1 MKQLSFILIS
11 IMVLTLSGCNL
22 LYTESEE
29 KLSGSEFWDDASAS
43 DVNSFV
49 NSMYASLRTA
59 TMKNAAFFL
68 FGGDLR
74 CAPVATKLNTNNK
87 DGKWVL
93 ALTENRLN
101 DLRDTYATGDYRSGN
116 GIMDWQEMYEV
127 IQTANILIKEV
138 DRTSLSDTEKRM
150 FKAEAVF
157 ARCLTYFLLVRN
169 LGDVPYY
176 TNAYN
181 NTPMP
186 RTDMVTV
193 LKNIAAELQQL
204 LDSDPDQTILPMTRT
219 GSDKA
224 IKASRGAVLALLMH
238 VDMWLAGFDE
248 SQATTY
254 YNHVVECGKEL
265 VDNNGGAYA
274 LVPMS
279 QVTNSLFKGASS
291 EGIFEIVQNLT
302 YYSGGEAFLN
312 DAVFSNQVMY
322 KPFQNKSYPNIYYT
336 YDFLAKAYPYGE
348 ADERVKSWFDE
359 NMYTTIEDYTFK
371 EILKFKN
378 VDTYQTSNN
387 ADVTTTNSG
396 NFVLFRL
403 ADAIL
408 LYAEALADLGTD
420 DAKACELINQV
431 RTRAHASAV
440 QASGQELKDAVYWER
455 VRELIGEGQYY
466 YDLVRTRKIFDG
478 NYCWHTLTRSNFN
491 KGAWTWPIS
500 RTALDNNT
508 NMELN
513 SYWE

>member
-49 NSMYASLRTA
+49 NSMYAVLRTA
-59 TMKNAAFFL
+59 TMQDAAYFL
-68 FGGDLR
+68 LGGDLR
-74 CAPVATKLNTNNK
+74 CAPVSTRLNTNLK
-87 DGKWVL
+87 DGKWIL

-101 DLRDTYATGDYRSGN
+101 DLRDNYSTGDYRSGN

-150 FKAEAVF
+150 SKAEAVF

-181 NTPMP
+181 NTPLP

-219 GSDKA
+219 GGDKA

-248 SQATTY
+248 SNATTY
-254 YNHVVECGKEL
+254 YNNVVDCGKEL

-291 EGIFEIVQNLT
+291 EGIFEIVQNIT
-302 YYSGGEAFLN
+302 YYSGGETFLN
-312 DAVFSNQVMY
+312 DAIFSNQVMY
-322 KPFQNKSYPNIYYT
+322 KPFQTKSYPNIYYT
-336 YDFLAKAYPYGE
+336 YDFLSKVYPYGE
-348 ADERVKSWFDE
+348 ADSRVQSWFDE
-359 NMYTTIEDYTFK
+359 NMYTTMEDYTFK

-378 VDTYQTSNN
+378 VDTYKNSNN
-387 ADVTTTNSG
+387 VDVTTTNSG

-420 DAKACELINQV
+420 DAKACELINKV
-431 RTRAHASAV
+431 RARANASAV

-478 NYCWHTLTRSNFN
+478 NYCWHTMTRSNFN